1 MADNDALNYQELVKN
16 SLIEIRKLK
25 AKVAELEQDQSPEPI
40 AVIGMACQFPQGNQA
55 DETTGIDGLNAF
67 WQVLEQG
74 IDAVVEA
81 PDSRLNRE
89 QFFSP
94 EPNAAGKIISTR
106 GGYLNDIDR
115 FAADFFFI
123 SPREAK
129 SMDPQQRMLLEN
141 HWRALENAG
150 IQPSTMMG
158 RQAGLFV
165 GICGNDY
172 YHLLASRDY
181 SAIDSYMASG
191 TAHSTAAGRLA
202 FYLGSQGPAIAIDT
216 ACSSSLVA
224 VHLACQSLR
233 EGECELALASGVN
246 ALLAPEYSI
255 NFSRAGMLS
264 PEGVC
269 KTFDDSADGYVRGEG
284 CGVVVLKRLSDAQR
298 DGDNI
303 LALVRG
309 SATNQ
314 DGRSSGLTAPN
325 GNAQRQ
331 VISQA
336 LSTARL
342 SAEQVSYVEAHGT
355 GTSLGDPIELE
366 ALQAVYGENRQM
378 PLNIGSVKSNI
389 GHLEGAAGIAGFIKT
404 VLMLQQKKIPKQL
417 HFNTPN
423 RHVDWS
429 GMKLKVN
436 RELTDWSKI
445 DNDQRIAGVSSFGF
459 GGSNAHILLSEAE
472 IDSSEPPVSLTC
484 PQLLTVSACSQQEL
498 ESVKQSLMGFLQVH
512 PDLNLSDLCY
522 RINTKRDHFPFRMA
536 WSCHSLTEAI
546 NLLQQPTT
554 EQCSDYGQDRQIAWL
569 FTGQGAF
576 NGAINEITVPI
587 FKRQLAQCEAN
598 FKQHTGVDL
607 TECLFTDHGAQRLL
621 NTQYAQ
627 PALFCFQYAQ
637 AKTWQTLGLEA
648 EYLLGHS
655 VGEYAV
661 ACLAG
666 VFSFDDALQLIS
678 LRGRLMQTLT
688 EPASMI
694 AVLADADSVKQ
705 ILESTDSRLV
715 IAAYN
720 GQSNTVVSGAYSE
733 LKVFQN
739 ALDRMDIAYVEL
751 KVDRAFHSPLMQAM
765 LSEFSDAARQI
776 KYRQPEK
783 NIISSKTGELI
794 GDEIADAQYWIE
806 QISQPV
812 LFTQALQT
820 MQQLGIN
827 LVLEIGPQAVLSK
840 MLQREYPRESILAI
854 ASMTDQYDFLQAV
867 ADVYC
872 AGVDL
877 DWKGLYQDYK
887 GQYLNLPGYPF
898 TRKHYWYEDKARES
912 QHRKMDVVSIHPLLQ
927 QTMEPATSNGQ
938 KIFQSRVDAASPGF
952 HQDHRYQGMILI
964 PAAHYLE
971 MLLAAFEHLPCRICR
986 VSYPQPLLLQD
997 DESKTLQLILTAEGE
1012 GFDCEIYARSETQT
1026 WQCYFKGKV
1035 ESLFDAP
1042 TQELAHAALQ
1052 QTVSIDD
1059 FYQTMQHRGITFENS
1074 YRLLERLAVSDNRAQ
1089 GKIYPIED
1097 IAPYLCYPPM
1107 LDACFQVSGAL
1118 LPAESD
1124 ATFVQ
1129 SGFDSFEI
1137 YRKLGSEAVLSTATL
1152 IADSNDDCLY
1162 FDIDIVNEMQEPVGR
1177 IKRLGLKKITQ
1188 KPLPQLFY
1196 NTQWQTV
1203 CSMPDGLPG
1212 IKLDD
1217 WAAHIQYPQSQ
1228 DTNPELMEN
1237 LHRQALNHVVQA
1249 LLELG
1254 WQYQVGESFNLQQ
1267 CTDQLAILP
1276 KYEKLLNRCLDELS
1290 EAGFLRQDKDR
1301 WLCLQLLKQ
1310 KDLVQGCDSS
1320 IEMQLL
1326 NQCGM
1331 KLAGVLNGTTDCLP
1345 LLFPENNPISAS
1357 SLYSQAEGFI
1367 ALNQL
1372 AAAVAKAWQQAHLQ
1386 SRKLKILEIGA
1397 GTGGTS
1403 RVVLPVLAQLSGLEY
1418 VYTDLSSGFFNQAKN
1433 NFASY
1438 SFIRYQTLDISQDPA
1453 NQGFVDNDFD
1463 LIIAA
1468 NAIHATADLS
1478 KTLKHI
1484 HQLLKPDAGLILL
1497 EGLQPQLWVDLI
1509 FGLTEGWWAFTDH
1522 RVSQGY
1528 PLLDEKG
1535 WQQSLTQA
1543 GFDQTRLMIPKFSAT
1558 ERLCRQS
1565 IILSQAVKKPTPCD
1579 WLILADQQGVAE
1591 QIAARLTD
1599 KGDQCTLVALHPKYH
1614 HKAPNRFNVDPMQGD
1629 DFDRV
1634 IEQWLKQSH
1643 APDKSVINA
1652 CGLDAVLDNS
1662 SQVQD
1667 IQSLLNQVCGASL
1680 HLMQALGRCNIKL
1693 KQLLCLTRGSQQLK
1707 TTEPG
1712 QPLMHTFWGMMR
1724 VAMREYPQ
1732 FNTRLVDL
1740 DTDTEI
1746 DAVLLRV
1753 VTDPDS
1759 TIEPQTAIRD
1769 QQIYAPRLA
1778 ALELTTCQPL
1788 NLNSDA
1794 CYLVTGAFGGMGF
1807 KLSQWLIEQGA
1818 KKLILLARS
1827 RPTEKVQDWLQQMQD
1842 KGIRIEVVS
1851 IDISDYQGLKTVLAY
1866 TQDLAGIFHCAGI
1879 FDDSLLQD
1887 YDWSGFSKVFPA
1899 KVQGCW
1905 NLHQLSLELKLDLDY
1920 FVLFSST
1927 ASLLAVSG
1935 LANYV
1940 AANSFID
1947 ALAHFRK
1954 QQNLPA
1960 LSINWGVWA
1969 DTGMASAVND
1979 TRRLQWQT
1987 MGVKPMQAELALQ
2000 SMQTV
2005 MGSAESNVAI
2015 VDIDFNQFVS
2025 NQHYP
2030 GQQTYFERVSSRH
2043 QSRQESDDT
2052 NHESVL
2058 LLLKKNPEQQR
2069 EQLQDYISQTVASV
2083 LGIANDLDPRRGF
2096 FELGI
2101 DSLTSMELR
2110 NRLQRELD
2118 CTLDATLTFK
2128 YPSVLALTEH
2138 LLGQICQQNPVTEI
2152 IYHQERSESDQ
2163 LDGATD
2169 SDSLAEQLDDIDRL
2183 LAEDEW

>member
-25 AKVAELEQDQSPEPI
+25 AKVAELQQGQTPEPI
-40 AVIGMACQFPQGNQA
+40 AVVGMACQFPQGNKT
-55 DETTGIDGLNAF
+55 DDTTDIDGLNAY
-67 WQVLEQG
+67 WQVLEHG
-74 IDAVVEA
+74 IDAVIEA

-94 EPNAAGKIISTR
+94 DPNAAGKIISTR
-106 GGYLNDIDR
+106 GGYLHDIDR

-123 SPREAK
+123 SPREAN
-129 SMDPQQRMLLEN
+129 SLDPQQRMLLEN
-141 HWRALENAG
+141 HWRALEHAG
-150 IQPSTMMG
+150 IQPSTLMG

-181 SAIDSYMASG
+181 AVIDSYMASG

-202 FYLGSQGPAIAIDT
+202 FYLGTHGPAIAVDT

-264 PEGVC
+264 PKGLC

-284 CGVVVLKRLSDAQR
+284 CGVVVLKRLSDAER

-336 LSTARL
+336 LSAARL
-342 SAEQVSYVEAHGT
+342 SADQVSYVEAHGT

-366 ALQAVYGENRQM
+366 ALQAVYGKNRQM
-378 PLNIGSVKSNI
+378 PLNIGSVKSSI

-429 GMKLKVN
+429 AMQLKVN
-436 RELTDWSKI
+436 RQLTDWNI
-445 DNDQRIAGVSSFGF
+445 LDNNQRVAGVSSFGF
-459 GGSNAHILLSEAE
+459 GGTNAHILLSEAE
-472 IDSSEPPVSLTC
+472 IETSVPPANLSS
-484 PQLLTVSACSQQEL
+484 PQLLTVSASSQQEL
-498 ESVKQSLMGFLQVH
+498 ALVKQALIDYLQVH

-522 RINTKRDHFPFRMA
+522 RMNSKRDHFPLRMA
-536 WSCHSLTEAI
+536 WPCHSIAEAI
-546 NLLQQPTT
+546 TLLQQPIT

-576 NGAINEITVPI
+576 NGAINEITVPE
-587 FKRQLAQCEAN
+587 FKRQLARCEAG
-598 FKQHTGVDL
+598 FKQRTGVDL
-607 TECLFTDHGAQRLL
+607 NESLFTGHGAQRLL

-666 VFSFDDALQLIS
+666 VLSFDDALKLIS
-678 LRGRLMQTLT
+678 LRGQLMQTLT

-694 AVLADADSVKQ
+694 AVLADADRVKQ
-705 ILESTDSRLV
+705 VLEDIDSQLV

-720 GQSNTVVSGAYSE
+720 GQSNTVVSGSYSE
-733 LKVFQN
+733 LMEFQN
-739 ALDRMDIAYVEL
+739 ALDSQDIAYIEL
-751 KVDRAFHSPLMQAM
+751 KVDRAFHSPLMQTM
-765 LSEFSDAARQI
+765 LSEFAEAAQQI
-776 KYRQPEK
+776 QYHQPIK
-783 NIISSKTGELI
+783 NIISSKTGGLI
-794 GDEIADAQYWIE
+794 GKEIAHAQYWIE

-812 LFTQALQT
+812 LFTRAMQALQ
-820 MQQLGIN
+820 QQGIN
-827 LVLEIGPQAVLSK
+827 LALEIGPQAVLSK
-840 MLQREYPRESILAI
+840 MLQREYPRESIQAI
-854 ASMTDQYDFLQAV
+854 ASMTDQYELLQAV
-867 ADVYC
+867 ADIYC

-877 DWKGLYQDYK
+877 DWKGLYQDFK

-898 TRKHYWYEDKARES
+898 IRKHYWYEHSVRES
-912 QHRKMDVVSIHPLLQ
+912 QHNNTDGVSTHPLLQ
-927 QTMEPATSNGQ
+927 QSIEPATSNGQ
-938 KIFQSRVDAASPGF
+938 RIFQSRIDAASPGF
-952 HQDHRYQGMILI
+952 HQDHRYQDKILI

-971 MLLAAFEHLPCRICR
+971 MVLAAFAHMPCRISR

-997 DESKTLQLILTAEGE
+997 DESKTLQLILTADGE
-1012 GFDCEIYARSETQT
+1012 GFDCAIYARSETEQS
-1026 WQCYFKGKV
+1026 WHCYFKAHV
-1035 ESLFDAP
+1035 EPLTETP
-1042 TQELAHAALQ
+1042 TMTFAGVPLQ
-1052 QTVSIDD
+1052 QTVAIDD
-1059 FYQTMQHRGITFENS
+1059 FYQAMQRRGIDFDNS
-1074 YRLLERLAVSDNRAQ
+1074 YRLLDRLAVFDDRAQ
-1089 GKIYPIED
+1089 GRICPVEN
-1097 IAPYLCYPPM
+1097 IASYLCYPPM

-1118 LPAESD
+1118 LPVDSE

-1137 YRKLGSEAVLSTATL
+1137 YGKLGSEAVLSTATL
-1152 IADSNDDCLY
+1152 SADSSDSCLY
-1162 FDIDIVNEMQEPVGR
+1162 FDIDIVNEKLEPVGR
-1177 IKRLGLKKITQ
+1177 IKRLGLQKIAQQPATR
-1188 KPLPQLFY
+1188 LFY
-1196 NTQWQTV
+1196 NTQWQKV
-1203 CSMPDGLPG
+1203 CSMPDSPAN
-1212 IKLDD
+1212 IQLDD
-1217 WAAHIQYPQSQ
+1217 WATHIQFEQSQ
-1228 DTNPELMEN
+1228 DKHPELINN
-1237 LHRQALNHVVQA
+1237 LHRQSLNHVIKA

-1254 WQYQVGESFNLQQ
+1254 WQFQVGQCFSQQQ
-1267 CTDQLAILP
+1267 CREQLGILP
-1276 KYEKLLNRCLDELS
+1276 NYEKLLNRCLYELS
-1290 EAGFLRQDKDR
+1290 EAGFICSDKDQ
-1301 WLCLQLLKQ
+1301 WQCLQPLKPI
-1310 KDLVQGCDSS
+1310 DPVQNFDST

-1331 KLAGVLNGTTDCLP
+1331 NLAGVLNGKTDCLP
-1345 LLFPENNPISAS
+1345 LLFPDNNPISAS
-1357 SLYSQAEGFI
+1357 ALYSQAEGFI
-1367 ALNQL
+1367 ALNQQ
-1372 AAAVAKAWQQAHLQ
+1372 AASVVKAWQQTYSQ

-1403 RVVLPVLAQLSGLEY
+1403 RVVLPVLTQLSGVEY

-1433 NFASY
+1433 DFASY
-1438 SFIRYQTLDISQDPA
+1438 SFIQYRTLDISKDPA
-1453 NQGFVDNDFD
+1453 HQGFVDNDFD

-1478 KTLKHI
+1478 QTLKHI
-1484 HQLLKPDAGLILL
+1484 HQLLKPDASLILL

-1522 RVSQGY
+1522 RLSQGY
-1528 PLLDEKG
+1528 PLLDEEG
-1535 WQQSLTQA
+1535 WQQSLAQA
-1543 GFDQTRLMIPKFSAT
+1543 GFKQTRLIIPELSVT

-1565 IILSQAVKKPTPCD
+1565 IILSQTVKKQTPCD
-1579 WLILADQQGVAE
+1579 WLIVTDQNGIAE
-1591 QIAARLTD
+1591 QIAVHLTD
-1599 KGDQCTLVALHPKYH
+1599 KGDQCTLIDLQSGDHQT
-1614 HKAPNRFNVDPMQGD
+1614 PNRFNVDPMQGD

-1634 IEQWLKQSH
+1634 IEQWLKQSN
-1643 APDKSVINA
+1643 ASEKSVINA
-1652 CGLDAVLDNS
+1652 CGLDAVLDNA
-1662 SQVQD
+1662 SQLQD
-1667 IQSLLNQVCGASL
+1667 IQPILNRVCGGSL
-1680 HLMQALGRCNIKL
+1680 HLMQALGRSNLEL
-1693 KQLLCLTRGSQQLK
+1693 KQMLCLTRGSQQLK
-1707 TTEPG
+1707 ATEPG

-1732 FNTRLVDL
+1732 FNARLLDL
-1740 DTDTEI
+1740 DTETEI
-1746 DAVLLRV
+1746 DPALMRVLTL
-1753 VTDPDS
+1753 PDS
-1759 TIEPQTAIRD
+1759 TTDPQTAIRA
-1769 QQIYAPRLA
+1769 QQIYAPRLT
-1778 ALELTTCQPL
+1778 ALELSASQPL
-1788 NLNSDA
+1788 NLDSAA

-1807 KLSQWLIEQGA
+1807 KLTQWLIEQGA

-1827 RPTEKVQDWLQQMQD
+1827 RPTENNQHWLQQMQD
-1842 KGIRIEVVS
+1842 NGIEIEVVS
-1851 IDISDYQGLKTVLAY
+1851 VDISDYQSLKTLLANK
-1866 TQDLAGIFHCAGI
+1866 QALAGIFHCAGI
-1879 FDDSLLQD
+1879 FADSLLQD
-1887 YDWSGFSKVFPA
+1887 YDWSGFSKVFPS

-1905 NLHQLSLELKLDLDY
+1905 NLHQLSLELKLNLDY
-1920 FVLFSST
+1920 FVLFSSS

-1969 DTGMASAVND
+1969 ETGMASAVND
-1979 TRRLQWQT
+1979 TRRQQWQT
-1987 MGVKPMQAELALQ
+1987 MGVNPMQTEFALQ

-2005 MGSAESNVAI
+2005 MGSTESNVAI

-2025 NQHYP
+2025 NQNYP
-2030 GQQTYFERVSSRH
+2030 EQQAYFERVISEH
-2043 QSRQESDDT
+2043 PNQQASDKNNPD
-2052 NHESVL
+2052 SVL
-2058 LLLKKNPEQQR
+2058 LLLKKHPEQQGER
-2069 EQLQDYISQTVASV
+2069 LQEYISQTVASV

-2096 FELGI
+2096 FELGM

-2110 NRLQRELD
+2110 NRLQREFE
-2118 CTLDATLTFK
+2118 CNLDATLTFK
-2128 YPSVLALTEH
+2128 YPSVHALTDYLLELITQQSSISENVQSQH
-2138 LLGQICQQNPVTEI
+2138 LVDDEI
-2152 IYHQERSESDQ
+2152 VNQS
-2163 LDGATD
+2163 TD
-2169 SDSLAEQLDDIDRL
+2169 NLTLAEQLDDIDRF
-2183 LAEDEW
+2183 LAEDDV